1 MNIFDQVVDAKQKL
15 TALLTTAEKEAKKL
29 IASTKILKKQQT
41 DKGLSLI
48 IEYNGLQYKAYA
60 IKNVLWNTNTWK
72 VVLNG
77 KVVNP
82 AFSSETISALRIA
95 IALDDVSTDK
105 GYKYD
110 QQRY

>member
-1 MNIFDQVVDAKQKL
+1 MNIFDQVVDARQKL
-15 TALLTTAEKEAKKL
+15 TVLLNTAEKEAKKL
-29 IASTKILKKQQT
+29 ITSTKILKKQQT

-60 IKNVLWNTNTWK
+60 IKSEFQNTWK

-82 AFSSETISALRIA
+82 AFSSSTISALRIA

-105 GYKYD
+105 GFKYD
-110 QQRY
+110 QRTY

>member
-48 IEYNGLQYKAYA
+48 IEFNGLQYKAYA
-60 IKNVLWNTNTWK
+60 IKNELRNTWK

-110 QQRY
+110 QQKY